1 MQGHSVGVQRQWGSS
16 SRLNELHAQSNTIT
30 SGLNTRYMEQMPL
43 NNGMLNP
50 ANTAYSVSSQGNP
63 AQAIHHHHHLYKLV
77 MKVSD
82 MIGVSGKPE
91 SSHFMSATH

>member
-1 MQGHSVGVQRQWGSS
+1 MQGHSVGVIRRWGSS

-63 AQAIHHHHHLYKLV
+63 AQAIPQAAQARDERK
-77 MKVSD
+77 
-82 MIGVSGKPE
+82 
-91 SSHFMSATH
+91 

>member
-1 MQGHSVGVQRQWGSS
+1 
-16 SRLNELHAQSNTIT
+16 
-30 SGLNTRYMEQMPL
+30 MPL

-63 AQAIHHHHHLYKLV
+63 AQAIHHHRHSYKLV

-91 SSHFMSATH
+91 SSHFMSATHCMWLAGKLFRIHELFVCCNV